1 MRVSEALRGMMMRN
15 NRIQTMSPNLAEV
28 KQQYHAEQEIQNFL
42 KAMHSYPERFAQDP
56 ELSFEDH
63 LFMITAQSEQPHFA

>member
-1 MRVSEALRGMMMRN
+1 MRSNKIQALT
-15 NRIQTMSPNLAEV
+15 QSLSEV
-28 KQQYHAEQEIQNFL
+28 KQEYQAEKEIQNFL

-56 ELSFEDH
+56 GLSFDDH